1 MPKAAAATLVVTHP
15 WLPESLPRVC
25 PILQAG

>member
-15 WLPESLPRVC
+15 WLPGSLPCVC